1 MRKLTEQTS
10 TKLDLLDRSKR
21 ALKRCE
27 EIIEYYDPE
36 GDLSEYKLCKIHEK
50 CLKSHG
56 CGSL

>member
-27 EIIEYYDPE
+27 EIIDYYDPTGE
-36 GDLSEYKLCKIHEK
+36 LSEYRFCKIHQN